1 MLSRSPVGATGF
13 SYSPAFAAAKPQWNP
28 ETLERF
34 VEKPAKMVP
43 GTKMVFAGI
52 ASAQERAD
60 LIVWLGRETGTSL
73 PGCP

>member
-1 MLSRSPVGATGF
+1 M
-13 SYSPAFAAAKPQWNP
+13 
-28 ETLERF
+28 
-34 VEKPAKMVP
+34 EKPAKMVP

-60 LIVWLGRETGTSL
+60 LIAWLGRETGAPL